1 MSRHFYLVFK
11 KLHEDNLELI
21 LKDGNNEIWKY

>member
-11 KLHEDNLELI
+11 KLQEDNFELI